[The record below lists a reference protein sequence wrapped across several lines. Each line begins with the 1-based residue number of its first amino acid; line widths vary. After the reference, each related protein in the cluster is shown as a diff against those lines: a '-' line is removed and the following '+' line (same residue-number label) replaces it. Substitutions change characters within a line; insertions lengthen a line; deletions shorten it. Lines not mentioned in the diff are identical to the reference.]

1 MNARRIVRA
10 VAAGALV
17 AGPAALAF
25 SRGGFFDEA
34 RLWAG
39 IAAWV
44 LVACAAVVAA
54 RPLPRRR
61 PALAAVAGLAG
72 FFGLTLLSLAWTS
85 APGAA
90 VDDAQRAAL
99 YLGCLVAGVA
109 LLGGRAARWVEPVVA
124 AGAVAVVAYGLS
136 ERLLPGLVE
145 LARSPA
151 ADGRLEQP
159 LTYWNA
165 MGALAAMGLVL
176 VARLA
181 SDGSR
186 PAAVRAG
193 AAASA
198 GVVGAGVALSFSRGA
213 IAAALGGL
221 ALLAALAPGA
231 RRAVLVTGGAAL
243 AAGAVAAAL
252 PAVRTFEGSRT
263 TEALVLLAMLVAV
276 GVAAAVTPLTGGAR
290 DEPARRLRPRTAVA
304 ALVVAVALT
313 AAAAALER
321 APEAPTGATATR
333 LASAESS
340 RYGYWRVALGSF
352 AAAPVVGQGS
362 GSFSVEW
369 LRERD
374 VERVVRDAHSLE
386 LETAAELG
394 LVGLAL
400 LALFLG
406 GVAAAAAGVLRR
418 DPAVASGPVAALA
431 VWAVHSALDWD
442 WEMPALTLPA
452 IVLAAALLARD
463 EDQRPGRP
471 PAAWARAVI
480 VVSAAAVTAALA
492 VELRSANLVSA
503 AHESGVRG
511 ALAENLDRLRR
522 AEGLTLDRT
531 TPQLERA
538 NLLLFARRD
547 REAAALGERI
557 VAREREN
564 ARAWGIVALGTR
576 RSDPARSR
584 EAFAEQRRLIGR
596 ADQPPR

>member
-1 MNARRIVRA
+1 
-10 VAAGALV
+10 
-17 AGPAALAF
+17 
-25 SRGGFFDEA
+25 
-34 RLWAG
+34 
-39 IAAWV
+39 
-44 LVACAAVVAA
+44 
-54 RPLPRRR
+54 
-61 PALAAVAGLAG
+61 
-72 FFGLTLLSLAWTS
+72 
-85 APGAA
+85 
-90 VDDAQRAAL
+90 
-99 YLGCLVAGVA
+99 
-109 LLGGRAARWVEPVVA
+109 
-124 AGAVAVVAYGLS
+124 
-136 ERLLPGLVE
+136 
-145 LARSPA
+145 
-151 ADGRLEQP
+151 
-159 LTYWNA
+159 

-263 TEALVLLAMLVAV
+263 TEALVLLAVLVAM

-352 AAAPVVGQGS
+352 AAAPVVGQGA

-386 LETAAELG
+386 LETAAEFG

-406 GVAAAAAGVLRR
+406 GIAAAAAGVLRR

-442 WEMPALTLPA
+442 WRCRRSPSRRSSWRPRCSPGTRTSGLAGRPRRGRGRSSSSARRRSLRHWRSSSGARTSCRPHTSPAF
-452 IVLAAALLARD
+452 AALSPRTSTGSGGPSVRPSIGPPRSSSGPTCCCSRAAIARL
-463 EDQRPGRP
+463 P
-471 PAAWARAVI
+471 
-480 VVSAAAVTAALA
+480 
-492 VELRSANLVSA
+492 RSASGSSPASA
-503 AHESGVRG
+503 RTRGPGASWRSGRG
-511 ALAENLDRLRR
+511 AATPRDR
-522 AEGLTLDRT
+522 
-531 TPQLERA
+531 
-538 NLLLFARRD
+538 ARRSPSN
-547 REAAALGERI
+547 G
-557 VAREREN
+557 V
-564 ARAWGIVALGTR
+564 
-576 RSDPARSR
+576 
-584 EAFAEQRRLIGR
+584 
-596 ADQPPR
+596 